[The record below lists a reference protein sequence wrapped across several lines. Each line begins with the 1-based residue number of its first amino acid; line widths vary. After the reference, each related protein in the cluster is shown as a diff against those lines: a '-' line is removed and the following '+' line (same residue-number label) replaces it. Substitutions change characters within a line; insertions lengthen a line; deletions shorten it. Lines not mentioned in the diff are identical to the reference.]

1 MGNFNFR
8 TFTQIHNGLT
18 GWSFE
23 IPASAY
29 CHPLGH
35 MLKKT
40 PDTLTMTRTYRHII
54 SQTDFTTGLTR
65 LDQQCNR
72 TRTKTVDKNGKRKSP
87 RFAFLKISASA
98 HCTHLQSRSIQPA
111 AQALQKSAI
120 LPTLKR
126 QHQRS

>member
-1 MGNFNFR
+1 MPFGTR
-8 TFTQIHNGLT
+8 TI
-18 GWSFE
+18 
-23 IPASAY
+23 AK
-29 CHPLGH
+29 PLGH

-40 PDTLTMTRTYRHII
+40 PDTLTMTSTYRHII

>member
-1 MGNFNFR
+1 MAGKVLNITVLSPFKLR
-8 TFTQIHNGLT
+8 SGLT
-18 GWSFE
+18 GKYHA
-23 IPASAY
+23 I
-29 CHPLGH
+29 CHYSYNFPLGH

-40 PDTLTMTRTYRHII
+40 PDTLTMTSTYRHII

-98 HCTHLQSRSIQPA
+98 Q
-111 AQALQKSAI
+111 
-120 LPTLKR
+120 
-126 QHQRS
+126 